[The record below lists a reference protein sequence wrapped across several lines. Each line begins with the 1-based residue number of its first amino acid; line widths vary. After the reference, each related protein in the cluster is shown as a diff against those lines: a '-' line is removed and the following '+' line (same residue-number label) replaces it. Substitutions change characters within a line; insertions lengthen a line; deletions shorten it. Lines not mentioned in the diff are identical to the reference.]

1 MPIYVYECQKCSHE
15 FEVYQ
20 KIGEGNENL
29 TCPECGAKTPKKL
42 VTAFKTQFWSG
53 FLDDM
58 ERKISPH
65 KFK

>member
-20 KIGEGNENL
+20 NIGEGNENL

-42 VTAFKTQFWSG
+42 VTPFKTLFWSG